1 MLPDLFSEEDLAT
14 LDAEIEQIRA
24 ANEAMEEEVGGL
36 RMEVTDLESS
46 LDSYQTQVSTLEAR
60 EAGINEYLAELQTKL
75 VTCLRTV
82 PFPDSDPADLTG
94 DNLMSFVSKIQRLY
108 GGGSS
113 RTTETSSLFSAI
125 KSALAEIEVN

>member
-1 MLPDLFSEEDLAT
+1 MFSEEDLAT

-24 ANEAMEEEVGGL
+24 ANEALGDEVGGL

-46 LDSYQTQVSTLEAR
+46 LDSYNNQLNTLEAK
-60 EAGINEYLAELQTKL
+60 EAEINDYLAGLQSKL
-75 VTCLRTV
+75 VTCLRGV
-82 PFPDSDPADLTG
+82 PFPDGDQADLTE
-94 DNLMSFVSKIQRLY
+94 DNLMTFVSKIQRLY
-108 GGGSS
+108 GGNN